1 MTNSNGYK
9 YKLSATNKFKKDLKL
24 IKKRNN
30 FDMME
35 FEKVVNTLLK
45 GEELPQK
52 YCNHM
57 LEPKTE
63 RII

>member
-24 IKKRNN
+24 IKKRNY
-30 FDMME
+30 FDMTE
-35 FEKVVNTLLK
+35 FEKVVNILLK

-52 YCNHM
+52 YCNHI